1 MSLPPLATKDDL
13 ETALGRTVSDAAA
26 ELALRRASARVRSY
40 ARQDFTV
47 VTNDTIVLPGN
58 VRTLLLPQRPLIV
71 DDAHPLAVTE
81 LIGVTGYEYEC
92 VEGRDYTRLGDT
104 LQRGDQVWAPTRLM
118 GWPHVRPTGVW
129 AERVRI
135 VHSHGYPETP
145 DDVEDIVLDLA
156 VMNLSNPQN
165 LRSESIDDYSRTF
178 AAETIGNARLSVDHK
193 ADLKPY
199 RAGAFSVAP
208 AR

>member
-1 MSLPPLATKDDL
+1 MSLPPLATKEDL
-13 ETALGRTVSDAAA
+13 LTALGRTVDDASAT
-26 ELALRRASARVRSY
+26 LALRRASARVRKY
-40 ARQDFTV
+40 AQQDFTV
-47 VTNDTIVLPGN
+47 ATGDTITLPGN

-71 DDAHPLAVTE
+71 DGAHPLTVTE
-81 LIGVTGYEYEC
+81 LIGVTGYEYTC
-92 VEGRDYTRLGDT
+92 IEGRDYTRLGSNLT
-104 LQRGDQVWAPTRLM
+104 RGDQVWAPTRLM

-135 VHSHGYPETP
+135 TYSHGYPETP

-165 LRSESIDDYSRTF
+165 LRSETIDDYSRTF
-178 AAETIGNARLSVDHK
+178 AAETIGNARLSAEHK

-208 AR
+208 SR